1 MQGGREMAQGPD
13 SVFERKLRRADVLK
27 LGAAVGG
34 ASLLAACGTDEA
46 AETQPAQQQAD
57 HPPIEEESGPL
68 EAFEWAGNEYPTF
81 GGKGGPLQ
89 GYVDKY
95 GVPKYTFLTSDDQA
109 LAKVLAGGYRP
120 DIIHPC
126 ANYTPGWTEADLIQ
140 PWDSSLLTNFKDLA
154 PEVLKIGVVDG
165 QQYFMPIDGGP
176 SSPMYRGDKIK
187 LENGT
192 ESWNILYDERY
203 KGKISW
209 WDTPIENFV
218 IWGQMNDVA
227 DPWNMSQDEID
238 AGKEFLIS
246 KKHVCRNFWS
256 SQTDLDAD
264 VAAGNIWAAYAWA
277 GSYVNAKKAGL
288 DVVYS
293 QPVEGRI
300 NSFCGMVLA
309 KDTEMYR
316 HAHAY
321 LDALL
326 SPETAFWLET
336 NYAYLHPNTKVDT
349 SKMDPDLVEAFQLDD
364 PAALQESGTF
374 IQPMATEV
382 RQRYGAAWSD
392 VKAA

>member
-1 MQGGREMAQGPD
+1 MTQGSD

-34 ASLLAACGTDEA
+34 ATLLAACGTEET
-46 AETQPAQQQAD
+46 AETQPAQQQAE
-57 HPPIEEESGPL
+57 HPPIEEESGQL

-81 GGKGGPLQ
+81 GGQGGPLQ

-140 PWDSSLLTNFKDLA
+140 PWDPSLLTNFNDLA

-176 SSPMYRGDKIK
+176 SSPMYRGDKIE

-246 KKHVCRNFWS
+246 KKHLCRNFWS

-264 VAAGNIWAAYAWA
+264 IAAGNIWAAYAWA

-309 KDTEMYR
+309 KDTAMYR

-326 SPETAFWLET
+326 SPETALWLET
-336 NYAYLHPNTKVDT
+336 NYAYLHPNTKVDV

-374 IQPMATEV
+374 IQPMATDV